1 MTPKEIM
8 VNDGSLKAKQPKRMV
23 LNPIKGII
31 IFFKICLESFII
43 DKQKSPS
50 NARAFK

>member
-1 MTPKEIM
+1 MKLSLQTKRVTTPKEIT

-31 IFFKICLESFII
+31 IFLKYV
-43 DKQKSPS
+43 
-50 NARAFK
+50 